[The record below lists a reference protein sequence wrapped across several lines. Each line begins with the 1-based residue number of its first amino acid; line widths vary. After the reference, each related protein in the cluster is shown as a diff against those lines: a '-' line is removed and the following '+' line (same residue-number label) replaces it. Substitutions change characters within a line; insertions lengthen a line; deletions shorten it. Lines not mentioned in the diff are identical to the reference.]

1 VNADPSVGQ
10 WAASESNTSSGRDFP
25 RDKSGAMSKEHFEGL
40 IAPIMPDLLRYFARR
55 VTPVDDAYD
64 CLSETLIVLWRS
76 SRKLPADANDTRA
89 WSFGVARKV
98 LANHVRGQSRRAAL
112 TARIGEMAVGGDH
125 PNEDAPVREALE
137 KLPGRDQELV
147 RLIVW
152 DGFGVAEAGAL
163 LGLKPATARTRYARA
178 KSQLKRHLG

>member
-1 VNADPSVGQ
+1 VNADPSVSH
-10 WAASESNTSSGRDFP
+10 WAASESNASSGRALP
-25 RDKSGAMSKEHFEGL
+25 RDRSGTISKEHFEGL

-55 VTPVDDAYD
+55 LTPVDDAYD

-76 SRKLPADANDTRA
+76 SRKLPPDANDTRA

-112 TARIGEMAVGGDH
+112 TARIGDMGADGDH
-125 PNEDAPVREALE
+125 PNQDAPVREALE

-147 RLIVW
+147 RLIIW

-178 KSQLKRHLG
+178 KFQLKHHLS

>member
-1 VNADPSVGQ
+1 MTADPSVSQ
-10 WAASESNTSSGRDFP
+10 WAASESSTSSGSDFLRD
-25 RDKSGAMSKEHFEGL
+25 RNGAISKEHFEDL

-55 VTPVDDAYD
+55 VTPVDDSYD

-76 SRKLPADANDTRA
+76 SRKLPSDAHDIRA

-112 TARIGEMAVGGDH
+112 TARIGEMEVGGDH
-125 PNEDAPVREALE
+125 PNQGAPVREALE
-137 KLPGRDQELV
+137 KLSGRDHELV